1 MYRIYILHDKILA
14 KKQIKYGTFT
24 HTHDEGETMETNGII
39 RRIDDLGRI
48 VIPREYRK
56 ALGFD
61 VGDPMEICAR
71 DNGEVLIRKVNTGG
85 ELVKFGKKL
94 LSAAYAE
101 TGGTVGLCDGEK
113 WLLCYGERGKELIGS
128 NLGERCR
135 SLMKSRESLVGDES
149 ECVIACAE
157 KGAKAAFYPAISL
170 GDCYG
175 GVAISKIGLTACD
188 EAIVRCAARALGELM
203 AKY

>member
-1 MYRIYILHDKILA
+1 MLTVSHKNRAYAHTYDK
-14 KKQIKYGTFT
+14 
-24 HTHDEGETMETNGII
+24 GEEMETNGII

-56 ALGFD
+56 ALGID
-61 VGDPMEICAR
+61 VGDPMEICATGG
-71 DNGEVLIRKVNTGG
+71 GEILIKKVNTSG

-94 LSAAYAE
+94 FSAAHEE

-113 WLLCYGERGKELIGS
+113 WVLCYGERGREL
-128 NLGERCR
+128 LGTSLGKRCAD
-135 SLMKSRESLVGDES
+135 LIKDRESFVGGEG
-149 ECVIACAE
+149 ECVIAGLNGNE
-157 KGAKAAFYPAISL
+157 EVAFFPAISL

-175 GVAISKIGLTACD
+175 GAIIVKSDLSACD
-188 EAIVRCAARALGELM
+188 VAVIRCAAHALGELM

>member
-1 MYRIYILHDKILA
+1 
-14 KKQIKYGTFT
+14 
-24 HTHDEGETMETNGII
+24 METNGII

-56 ALGFD
+56 ALGID

-71 DNGEVLIRKVNTGG
+71 DNGEVLIKKVNTSG
-85 ELVKFGKKL
+85 ELIKFGKKL
-94 LSAAYAE
+94 LSSAYAE

-113 WLLCYGERGKELIGS
+113 WLLCYGERGKELLGTS
-128 NLGERCR
+128 LGERCR
-135 SLMKSRESLVGDES
+135 NLMKSRESFVGDECD
-149 ECVIACAE
+149 CVITGAGN
-157 KGAKAAFYPAISL
+157 GAKAAFFPAISL

-175 GVAISKIGLTACD
+175 GVAIFKIGLTACD

>member
-1 MYRIYILHDKILA
+1 
-14 KKQIKYGTFT
+14 
-24 HTHDEGETMETNGII
+24 METNGII

-113 WLLCYGERGKELIGS
+113 WLLCYGERG
-128 NLGERCR
+128 
-135 SLMKSRESLVGDES
+135 
-149 ECVIACAE
+149 
-157 KGAKAAFYPAISL
+157 
-170 GDCYG
+170 
-175 GVAISKIGLTACD
+175 
-188 EAIVRCAARALGELM
+188 
-203 AKY
+203 